1 MFDLSIS
8 KTLNAYLGKLESDL
22 THYKPD
28 SQNQI
33 AGYLPGYNKD
43 VHVMGEELHEI
54 VSQAYEK
61 YLESSRNRDVNKPS
75 DYARYKNLQKKLI
88 IHVQSKAAHCH
99 EDRTICLKTIRAIG
113 LMEDF
118 LWLVGVATE
127 YQSENAGIDYDGA
140 IQKLASKL
148 FDELK
153 VGDSPTSIKDA
164 LEKSGKQIKQSCS
177 SKEYSQI
184 IQGISGVKQLIGF

>member
-88 IHVQSKAAHCH
+88 
-99 EDRTICLKTIRAIG
+99 
-113 LMEDF
+113 
-118 LWLVGVATE
+118 
-127 YQSENAGIDYDGA
+127 
-140 IQKLASKL
+140 
-148 FDELK
+148 
-153 VGDSPTSIKDA
+153 
-164 LEKSGKQIKQSCS
+164 
-177 SKEYSQI
+177 
-184 IQGISGVKQLIGF
+184 